1 MIIANHLWMWECDK
15 GGRDYHR
22 WFDHVLAFK
31 LGTIYM
37 IIFLFF
43 FFSLKKFFF
52 LFLFFSFSFL
62 FFQKNLLNFQIFDC
76 CAFFL

>member
-31 LGTIYM
+31 LGAIYL

-43 FFSLKKFFF
+43 FFFFN
-52 LFLFFSFSFL
+52 FFSFSIFFFFFL
-62 FFQKNLLNFQIFDC
+62 ILLKNLLNFQIFHC

>member
-31 LGTIYM
+31 LGAIYM

-43 FFSLKKFFF
+43 FFFP
-52 LFLFFSFSFL
+52 
-62 FFQKNLLNFQIFDC
+62 
-76 CAFFL
+76 